1 MINEEAIKEIER
13 LELEYEINWGK
24 KVDYNVLPRGITQE
38 KLVIILERIVDT
50 GESIL
55 EGWNATSHGN

>member
-55 EGWNATSHGN
+55 EGWNATLHGI